1 MTSQGPRSLAASALR
16 AEQTRERHIVDVLIQ
31 ERAPGL
37 LGRPLVGALSRSVLY
52 PLLNYREAVRVADE
66 MAVRDGLAA
75 MRFLSDWLQLD
86 LQVEQPEQVPVSGPA
101 LVVSN
106 HPTGIADGVVVFDAL
121 SPVRDDLM
129 VLANRDAVRIAP
141 GLSEVIVPVEWKP
154 DLRTRA
160 RTRETLHC
168 TQQAFRDE
176 RLVVVFPS
184 GRLAYMDQGRL
195 RERPWMATAVS
206 LARRHGVPV
215 VPMHIEGRNS
225 RLFYT
230 FSRLSEQL
238 RDITLFHEVLNKR
251 QGSYRVRFGE
261 PIPPEALDGDSEEV
275 TRRLQAHVESGLRIP
290 FGESGSGD

>member
-1 MTSQGPRSLAASALR
+1 MTSQGPRSLADSGPR
-16 AEQTRERHIVDVLIQ
+16 AAADRDRHIVDVLIQ

-37 LGRPLVGALSRSVLY
+37 LGRPLLGALGRSLLY
-52 PLLNYREAVRVADE
+52 PLLNYSEAVAVADE
-66 MAVRDGLAA
+66 MAARDGLAA
-75 MRFLSDWLQLD
+75 MRYLSEWLD
-86 LQVEQPEQVPVSGPA
+86 LDLRVEQREQVPVRGPA

-121 SPVRDDLM
+121 SPVREDL
-129 VLANRDAVRIAP
+129 VVFANRDAVRIAP
-141 GLSEVIVPVEWKP
+141 GLAEVMIPVEWKP
-154 DLRTRA
+154 EHRTRA
-160 RTRETLHC
+160 RTRETLES
-168 TQQAFRDE
+168 TRQAFRDD

-195 RERPWMATAVS
+195 RERPWMSTAVG

-230 FSRLSEQL
+230 FSRISEQL

-251 QGSYRVRFGE
+251 QGDYRVRFGE
-261 PIPPEALDGDSEEV
+261 PIPPEALDGDSEDV

-290 FGESGSGD
+290 FRRRGSGD